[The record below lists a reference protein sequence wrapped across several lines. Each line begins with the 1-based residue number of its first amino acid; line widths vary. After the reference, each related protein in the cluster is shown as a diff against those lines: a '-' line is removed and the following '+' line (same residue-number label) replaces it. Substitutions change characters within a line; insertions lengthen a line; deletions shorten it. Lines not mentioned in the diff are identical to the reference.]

1 MDLSKS
7 FEFFDPN
14 KVKEP
19 CYILG
24 CGSVGSVLATS
35 LVRLGLRNFVLYDF
49 DKVEAHNIANQA
61 FRDADIGRLKTE
73 ALADLMAE
81 INPEVRHTVTIHSEK
96 YEKQPLKGYV
106 FLCIDNIDI
115 RRDICKKQRGNPLIK
130 AVFDFRTGL
139 TEAQCYAAEWG
150 DLRAVDELIGT
161 MNYTH
166 EEAHEATPRTACGRE
181 LGVASTVMLC
191 VTYGVVNF
199 VNYIKGQG
207 LRKVIFTD
215 GFKFDLEA
223 Y

>member
-1 MDLSKS
+1 
-7 FEFFDPN
+7 
-14 KVKEP
+14 
-19 CYILG
+19 
-24 CGSVGSVLATS
+24 
-35 LVRLGLRNFVLYDF
+35 
-49 DKVEAHNIANQA
+49 
-61 FRDADIGRLKTE
+61 
-73 ALADLMAE
+73 
-81 INPEVRHTVTIHSEK
+81 
-96 YEKQPLKGYV
+96 
-106 FLCIDNIDI
+106 
-115 RRDICKKQRGNPLIK
+115 
-130 AVFDFRTGL
+130 
-139 TEAQCYAAEWG
+139 
-150 DLRAVDELIGT
+150 